1 MKGLSIRQ
9 GRFWL
14 GVAIS
19 LLCLFLAIKDI
30 DLADVLAA
38 LRGANYGPVL
48 GTALLTALGM
58 WARALRWQLLFYPRT
73 DMPVGKLLSVLN
85 IGYLLNNI
93 LPARLGDLARAY
105 IIGRLTG
112 VSKARA
118 LSTILVERVV
128 DVLVVAFFL
137 AALLPFIPVPEW
149 AARPGL
155 LIGLAVLSIAGFLV
169 ILARERQR
177 ATTIVGHLLH
187 FSPWLERRGV
197 RQLATSLLDGLEV
210 LRFPG
215 PAALLGIG
223 SVLIWGISIA
233 QFHAA
238 LVAFDLQL
246 PITATIFIL
255 SVTAL
260 GMTVP
265 SSPGYIGVWEY
276 TIVLALSPFQVEK
289 SLALSYALVLHATV
303 YLTLTIMGL
312 VSLWLEG
319 LALGMISQEVMPAAE
334 QAGDVFAEHNKG

>member
-1 MKGLSIRQ
+1 MRR

-30 DLADVLAA
+30 NLADLLTA
-38 LRGANYGPVL
+38 LRGANYGLVL

-58 WARALRWQLLFYPRT
+58 WARAVRWQLLFYPLT
-73 DMPVGKLLSVLN
+73 GLPLGKLLSVLN

-105 IIGRLTG
+105 LIGQLTG

-118 LSTILVERVV
+118 LSTVLVERVV
-128 DVLVVAFFL
+128 DVLVVAFLL

-155 LIGLAVLSIAGFLV
+155 LLGLAVLALAGLLV
-169 ILARERQR
+169 ALARGRQR
-177 ATTIVGHLLH
+177 ATSLVERLLRL
-187 FSPWLERRGV
+187 SPWLERRGA
-197 RQLATSLLDGLEV
+197 RQLVNALLDGLEI

-215 PAALLGIG
+215 PAALLGVG
-223 SVLIWGISIA
+223 SILIWSVGIA
-233 QFHAA
+233 QFHTA

-246 PITATIFIL
+246 PITATIFVL

-303 YLTLTIMGL
+303 YLTLTAMGL
-312 VSLWLEG
+312 VSLWQEG
-319 LALGMISQEVMPAAE
+319 LALGTISQEVMPTDE
-334 QAGDVFAEHNKG
+334 QAGGTAAGRNEG